1 MWSQEKID
9 SYIGKKDGRLTVIA
23 YEGAEPKPSNGSHSY
38 FYTCKCDC
46 GNIVHHKRI
55 DDLKF
60 NRDPSDNT
68 IRSCGCAQKEKA
80 AANLLKW
87 AKEHPEEYEKN
98 RSQLGVRKH
107 QSDEEMRKYIGKR
120 DGRLLI
126 IDYEGPERRPHGGY
140 RYFFTCRCDCGNI
153 VHHRSLEGF
162 NFNRDPSDT
171 TIVSCGCAQKE
182 KASLMVKERNF
193 KHGYS
198 GTRLENIYNDMR
210 SRCYNPKDKNYPRY
224 GNLKI
229 GICPEWKERKN
240 FYEWAI
246 TNGYRD
252 DLTIDRIDN
261 SKGYSPDNCRW
272 VTQADQM
279 RNVSTNIWISKIER
293 YGDNPPVI
301 KTLIL
306 TDWAKVLDLSIEA
319 LSIRLKKA
327 IKRGTPINDIFIPKG
342 VKPGE
347 MFVIQI
353 PLDIQSKM
361 DASKFDISYH
371 DPL

>member
-1 MWSQEKID
+1 
-9 SYIGKKDGRLTVIA
+9 
-23 YEGAEPKPSNGSHSY
+23 
-38 FYTCKCDC
+38 
-46 GNIVHHKRI
+46 
-55 DDLKF
+55 
-60 NRDPSDNT
+60 
-68 IRSCGCAQKEKA
+68 
-80 AANLLKW
+80 
-87 AKEHPEEYEKN
+87 
-98 RSQLGVRKH
+98 
-107 QSDEEMRKYIGKR
+107 
-120 DGRLLI
+120 
-126 IDYEGPERRPHGGY
+126 
-140 RYFFTCRCDCGNI
+140 
-153 VHHRSLEGF
+153 
-162 NFNRDPSDT
+162 
-171 TIVSCGCAQKE
+171 
-182 KASLMVKERNF
+182 
-193 KHGYS
+193 
-198 GTRLENIYNDMR
+198 MR